1 MIENSTALNN
11 GLFNFY
17 YDENYYIGL
26 GANHEFALQWHFIIY
41 NENINVTNLK
51 GYDLSKQNI

>member
-26 GANHEFALQWHFIIY
+26 GANHEFALKWQFIIY

-51 GYDLSKQNI
+51 GMT

>member
-17 YDENYYIGL
+17 YDENYCIGL
-26 GANHEFALQWHFIIY
+26 GA
-41 NENINVTNLK
+41 K
-51 GYDLSKQNI
+51 P